1 MIRLARLA
9 FALAITLPVA
19 VACSTAKPAPATPSA
34 AAPSSSPAQPAAA
47 PPAPTPETRYA
58 AAPLALPGAASYGVL
73 MDYLLFDPRT
83 RTVWAPAGNTAAVD
97 VVDIATRKVAQ
108 VAPFPTQEVERR
120 GQKRTIGPSAAA
132 LGEPGTVFVVNRGD
146 SSVCA
151 VDEARLTRGA
161 CGALDSPPDGIAY
174 VARTRE
180 VWVTTPR
187 DNSIRILDAAT
198 LAQKARLPFDGAPE
212 GFAVDA
218 TRNRFYTNLEDK
230 DRTLAI
236 DLTTRATV
244 ATWNPGC
251 GEAGPRGLRIAE
263 PEGFL
268 LVACTTK
275 TEVLDAGHDGA
286 ILGSVDTGDGV
297 DDLDYVAATHTVYI
311 GAAKDARLTI
321 AALDAKGALNA
332 IVVVPTK
339 QGARNPVVAVD
350 GSVYL
355 ANSGGGELIVVT
367 PEPEK

>member
-1 MIRLARLA
+1 MIHRIAYPLTTSGAVLA
-9 FALAITLPVA
+9 ALGCGGPT
-19 VACSTAKPAPATPSA
+19 PATTSPATA
-34 AAPSSSPAQPAAA
+34 AAPAPTAA
-47 PPAPTPETRYA
+47 PAAPTPATRYA
-58 AAPLALPGAASYGVL
+58 ASSLALPGAASYGVL
-73 MDYLLFDPRT
+73 MDYIVFDPRT
-83 RTVWAPAGNTAAVD
+83 KTVWAPAGNTAAVD
-97 VVDIATRKVAQ
+97 VVDIATRKIAQ
-108 VAPFPTQEVERR
+108 VTAFPTQEVERR

-151 VDEARLTRGA
+151 VDETKLVRGT
-161 CGALDSPPDGIAY
+161 CGTLDSPPDGIAY
-174 VARTRE
+174 VPTTKE

-187 DNSIRILDAAT
+187 DNSIRILDATT
-198 LAQKARLPFDGAPE
+198 LAQKARIAFDGGPE
-212 GFAVDA
+212 GFAVDL

-230 DRTLAI
+230 DKTLAI
-236 DLTTRATV
+236 DLTSHATV

-275 TEVLDAGHDGA
+275 TETLDAGHDGA

-311 GAAKDARLTI
+311 GAGKDAKLTI
-321 AALDAKGALNA
+321 AALDAKGALSP

-339 QGARNPVVAVD
+339 QGARNPAVAAD

-355 ANSGGGELIVVT
+355 ANSQGGELVVVT
-367 PEPEK
+367 PEK

>member
-1 MIRLARLA
+1 MIHRIAYLLTTSAIVLA
-9 FALAITLPVA
+9 ALGCGGT
-19 VACSTAKPAPATPSA
+19 APATTSPA
-34 AAPSSSPAQPAAA
+34 TAPARAPTAAPA
-47 PPAPTPETRYA
+47 APTPATRYA
-58 AAPLALPGAASYGVL
+58 ASSLALPGAASYGVL
-73 MDYLLFDPRT
+73 MDYIIFDPRT
-83 RTVWAPAGNTAAVD
+83 KTVWAPAGNTAAVD
-97 VVDIATRKVAQ
+97 VVDIATRKIAQ
-108 VAPFPTQEVERR
+108 VTAFPTQEVERR

-151 VDEARLTRGA
+151 VDETKLVRGT
-161 CGALDSPPDGIAY
+161 CGTLDSPPDGIAY
-174 VARTRE
+174 VPTTKE

-187 DNSIRILDAAT
+187 DNSIRILDATT
-198 LAQKARLPFDGAPE
+198 LAQKARIAFDGGPE
-212 GFAVDA
+212 GFAVDL

-230 DRTLAI
+230 DKTLAI
-236 DLTTRATV
+236 DLTSHATV

-275 TEVLDAGHDGA
+275 TEALDAGHDGA

-311 GAAKDARLTI
+311 GAGKDAKLTI
-321 AALDAKGALNA
+321 AALDAKGALSP

-339 QGARNPVVAVD
+339 QGARNPAVAAD

-355 ANSGGGELIVVT
+355 ANSQGGELVVVT
-367 PEPEK
+367 PEK